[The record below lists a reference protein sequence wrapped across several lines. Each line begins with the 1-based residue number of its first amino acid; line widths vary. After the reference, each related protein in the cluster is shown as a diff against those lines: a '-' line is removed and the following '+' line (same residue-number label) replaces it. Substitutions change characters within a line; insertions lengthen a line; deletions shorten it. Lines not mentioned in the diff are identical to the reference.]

1 MVDLQY
7 IGTEA
12 SLSELYPKIDAFYEN
27 ELKHHRIH
35 VSDNLFLSALE
46 LKAPADAPGTSLQD
60 SSNTL
65 VIIAGRAETEH
76 KYTELLYHLRD
87 SKLRILVCFVRG
99 QGQSSTVLYD
109 SNKCHIE
116 RFLHYRVDLE
126 NMLSYLDVGPNYKM
140 LGFSLGGLISLE
152 FCFNTKFPYKPQ
164 SLALICPFLG
174 IPNLLAPK
182 VVYPILKIMCNIR
195 SFALSYTPHGKEYV
209 RIPFEENIHS
219 HSPLRYDIYHDYY
232 IKHPQLALAGPT
244 YKFVKCCMQA
254 QQRLDKIKCKFDFP
268 MLCLSAGADMVV
280 STPAAREFCQRHAH
294 DTIAPQFELIPHA
307 YHDILNESDNYRN
320 DAMLKALNFLFN
332 GTTDY
337 KSLVKAPEENT
348 EPQSALEPQDKPE

>member
-1 MVDLQY
+1 MVDLQH
-7 IGTEA
+7 IGTET
-12 SLSELYPKIDAFYEN
+12 SLAELYPKIDAFYEN
-27 ELKHHRIH
+27 DLKHHRIH

-46 LKAPADAPGTSLQD
+46 LEAPDGSPGTSLQD

-76 KYTELLYHLRD
+76 KYAELLYHLRD

-99 QGQSSTVLYD
+99 QGQSSMVLYD

-126 NMLSYLDVGPNYKM
+126 NILSYLDVGPNYKM
-140 LGFSLGGLISLE
+140 LGFSLGGLIALE
-152 FCFNTKFPYKPQ
+152 FCFNTKFQYKPKA
-164 SLALICPFLG
+164 LALICPFLG

-182 VVYPILKIMCNIR
+182 VVYPILKILCNIR

-209 RIPFEENIHS
+209 RLPFEENIHS

-232 IKHPQLALAGPT
+232 IDHPQLALAGPT

-254 QQRLDKIKCKFDFP
+254 QQRLDKIKCNFDFP

-280 STPAAREFCQRHAH
+280 STEAAREFCKRHEN
-294 DTIAPQFELIPHA
+294 DRVPPKFELIPHA
-307 YHDILNESDNYRN
+307 YHDILNEDDSYRN
-320 DAMLKALNFLFN
+320 PAMLKALNFLFN

-337 KSLVKAPEENT
+337 QSLYHKEDAEQEVKEEAS
-348 EPQSALEPQDKPE
+348 E